1 MADLFACDTCHN
13 CIVLYNFA
21 SFCADKLLFIM
32 VNSQIHH
39 FYCATFSFKT
49 TPLPVRERLQNR
61 LTARWEGV
69 QTDFESGEKNGLGP
83 ITEMAL
89 LMTCGRIELI
99 VTIPQEKEAGFQAFR
114 SLLEVWTGERWEAIA
129 PLMRWTQ
136 GWDAVHHLAEV
147 AAGLDSQV
155 LGEPQILG
163 QVSRA
168 ADQMVPAKNTQGF
181 MAAILKRVIQIG
193 KRVRSETK
201 ISHRSVSMSAIAVST
216 MAASFPDRQKTRV
229 LVIGLGE
236 MGHLAVKA
244 LRAQGFQQVILL
256 NRTLK
261 VAESLGEAFGFAAQP
276 LDQLPLLL
284 DKVDAVFCATAA
296 PEPLITVEMLDQN
309 VGNNPQLFI
318 DLAVPP
324 DVEPGVAD
332 LPGVSLIDVDHLR
345 TDLDQSLAS
354 RQAEI
359 PHARAIIDEI
369 QPLVEDDLRQ
379 LEIRPLIVNLRQ
391 QVEEIRQR
399 EVARTIRY
407 LGDDVDDR
415 VTEQLEHLSRALV
428 NKLFHQ
434 PTRQLRQLPPEK
446 TADYAAAM
454 QELFGLR

>member
-1 MADLFACDTCHN
+1 
-13 CIVLYNFA
+13 
-21 SFCADKLLFIM
+21 M
-32 VNSQIHH
+32 VNSQIHY
-39 FYCATFSFKT
+39 FYCATFTFKT

-69 QTDFESGEKNGLGP
+69 QTNVERGPEKTLGP

-89 LMTCGRIELI
+89 LITCGRIEI
-99 VTIPQEKEAGFQAFR
+99 VATIPQEEEVGFQSFK
-114 SLLEVWTGERWEAIA
+114 SFLEMWTGERWKALE
-129 PLMRWTQ
+129 PLMTWSR
-136 GWDAVHHLAEV
+136 GWDAVDHLADV

-168 ADQMVPAKNTQGF
+168 AEQMVPAKNSTGF
-181 MAAILKRVIQIG
+181 MAAIFKRIIQTG

-244 LRAQGFQQVILL
+244 LKAQGYEQVLL
-256 NRTLK
+256 INRTLTI
-261 VAESLGEAFGFAAQP
+261 AQSLAEAFGFAAQP
-276 LDQLPLLL
+276 LEKLPQLL

-296 PEPLITVEMLDQN
+296 PEPLITVEMLAHN
-309 VGNNPQLFI
+309 AVNNHRLFI
-318 DLAVPP
+318 DLAMPP
-324 DVEPGVAD
+324 DVEPDVAD
-332 LPGVSLIDVDHLR
+332 LPDVSLIDVDHLR

-354 RQAEI
+354 RRAEI
-359 PHARAIIDEI
+359 PHARAIINEI
-369 QPLVEDDLRQ
+369 KPLIEEDLRQ

-391 QVEEIRQR
+391 QAEEIRRR

-407 LGDDVDDR
+407 LGDDADDR

-434 PTRQLRQLPPEK
+434 PTKQLRQLPPEK